1 MLQRA
6 QALEDQLVR
15 WRRIFHQ
22 HPEVGFTETHTA
34 ALVVDELR
42 KLGLHVET
50 GVGKTGVVGHLGS
63 GSPCVALRA
72 DMDALPLQEAN
83 DVPYASG
90 VPGVMH
96 ACGHDAHTAILL
108 GAATLLAQVDR
119 ESPLPGQVRFLFQPS
134 EEAVD
139 EQDKSGAMRMVEE
152 GTAKGIDIAFA
163 LHVSAEHRAGDII
176 VGGDLISAAED
187 SFRIKLIG
195 KGGHA
200 AYPHRTVDPIFM
212 LGPVLAAIQGIIA
225 RRTDPTKPAVVSVCS
240 VHGGAATNVIPDS
253 VELLGTCRSAD
264 EETRKHL
271 LAELEKALGVA
282 RALGGDYEFQ
292 VIPGLTSSHNTPVAT
307 ELIRQVGIDLL
318 GAEHL
323 VAPQAGMG
331 AEDYGYFVAEAR
343 EGGMMFGLG
352 VWSGEGDKRVA
363 HSPTFDIDE
372 RALPIGAAIL
382 AEATVRYLQSC
393 STITGKARV
402 G

>member
-6 QALEDQLVR
+6 QALQDQLIR
-15 WRRIFHQ
+15 WRRAFHQ
-22 HPEVGFTETHTA
+22 HPEVGFAETRTA
-34 ALVVDELR
+34 ALVADELR
-42 KLGLHVET
+42 KLGLRVET

-83 DVPYASG
+83 AVPYASQ

-108 GAATLLAQVDR
+108 GVATLLAQVNR
-119 ESPLPGQVRFLFQPS
+119 ESPLPGEVRFIFQPS

-139 EQDKSGAMRMVEE
+139 AEDKSGAMRMVED
-152 GTAKGIDIAFA
+152 GAAKGIDIAFA
-163 LHVSAEHRAGDII
+163 LHVSTEYRVGDIV
-176 VGGDLISAAED
+176 VGEGLISAAED

-195 KGGHA
+195 QGGHA

-212 LGPVLAAIQGIIA
+212 LGPVLTAIHGIAA

-264 EETRKHL
+264 EETRQHL

-292 VIPGLTSSHNTPVAT
+292 VMPGLMSSRNTPVAT
-307 ELIRQVGIDLL
+307 ELVRQVGVDLL
-318 GAEHL
+318 GAERL
-323 VAPQAGMG
+323 PTPQAGMG
-331 AEDYGYFVAEAR
+331 AEDYGCFVNEAR

-382 AEATVRYLQSC
+382 AEAAVRYLRSAATC
-393 STITGKARV
+393 K
-402 G
+402 

>member
-6 QALEDQLVR
+6 QAIQDQLTK
-15 WRRIFHQ
+15 WRRTFHQ
-22 HPEVGFTETHTA
+22 HPEVGFAETRTA
-34 ALVVDELR
+34 ALVADELR
-42 KLGLHVET
+42 KLGLRVET

-83 DVPYASG
+83 AVPYASQ

-108 GAATLLAQVDR
+108 GVATLLAQVNR
-119 ESPLPGQVRFLFQPS
+119 ESPLPGEVRFVFQPS

-139 EQDKSGAMRMVEE
+139 AEDKSGAMRMVED
-152 GTAKGIDIAFA
+152 GAAKGIDIAFA
-163 LHVSAEHRAGDII
+163 LHVSTEYRVGDIV
-176 VGGDLISAAED
+176 VGEGLISAAED

-195 KGGHA
+195 QGGHA

-212 LGPVLAAIQGIIA
+212 LGPVLTAIHGIAA

-264 EETRKHL
+264 EETRQHL

-292 VIPGLTSSHNTPVAT
+292 VMPGLMSSRNTPVAT
-307 ELIRQVGIDLL
+307 ELVRQVGVDVL
-318 GAEHL
+318 GAERL
-323 VAPQAGMG
+323 PTPQAGMG
-331 AEDYGYFVAEAR
+331 AEDYGCFVNEAR

-363 HSPTFDIDE
+363 HSPDFDIDE
-372 RALPIGAAIL
+372 RGLPIGAAIL
-382 AEATVRYLQSC
+382 AEAAVRYLR
-393 STITGKARV
+393 GARK
-402 G
+402 

>member
-6 QALEDQLVR
+6 QAIQDQLTK
-15 WRRIFHQ
+15 WRRTFHQ
-22 HPEVGFTETHTA
+22 HPEVGFAETRTA
-34 ALVVDELR
+34 ALVADELR
-42 KLGLHVET
+42 KLGLRVET

-83 DVPYASG
+83 AVPYASQ

-108 GAATLLAQVDR
+108 GVATLLAQVNR
-119 ESPLPGQVRFLFQPS
+119 ESPLPGEVRFVFQPS

-139 EQDKSGAMRMVEE
+139 AEDKSGAMRMVED
-152 GTAKGIDIAFA
+152 GAAKGIDIAFA
-163 LHVSAEHRAGDII
+163 LHVSTEYRVGDIV
-176 VGGDLISAAED
+176 VGEGLISAAED

-195 KGGHA
+195 QGGHA

-212 LGPVLAAIQGIIA
+212 LGPVLTAIHGIAA

-264 EETRKHL
+264 EETRQHL

-292 VIPGLTSSHNTPVAT
+292 VMPGLMSSRNTPVAT
-307 ELIRQVGIDLL
+307 ELVRQVGVDLL
-318 GAEHL
+318 GAERL
-323 VAPQAGMG
+323 PTPQAGMG
-331 AEDYGYFVAEAR
+331 AEDYGCFVNEAR

-382 AEATVRYLQSC
+382 AEAAVRYLRSAATC
-393 STITGKARV
+393 K
-402 G
+402 

>member
-6 QALEDQLVR
+6 QALQDQLTK
-15 WRRIFHQ
+15 WRRTFHQ
-22 HPEVGFTETHTA
+22 HPEVGFAETRTA
-34 ALVVDELR
+34 ALVADELR
-42 KLGLHVET
+42 KLDLRVET

-83 DVPYASG
+83 AVPYASQ

-108 GAATLLAQVDR
+108 GVATLLAQVNR
-119 ESPLPGQVRFLFQPS
+119 ESPLPGEVRFLFQPS

-139 EQDKSGAMRMVEE
+139 EEDKSGAMRMVED
-152 GTAKGIDIAFA
+152 GAAKGIDIAFA
-163 LHVSAEHRAGDII
+163 LHVSTEYRVGDIV
-176 VGGDLISAAED
+176 VGEGLISAAED

-195 KGGHA
+195 QGGHA

-212 LGPVLAAIQGIIA
+212 LGPVLTAIHGIAA

-264 EETRKHL
+264 EETRQHL

-292 VIPGLTSSHNTPVAT
+292 VMPGLMSSHNTSVAT
-307 ELIRQVGIDLL
+307 ELVRQVGVDLL
-318 GAEHL
+318 GAERL
-323 VAPQAGMG
+323 PTPQAGMG
-331 AEDYGYFVAEAR
+331 AEDYGCFVNEAR

-372 RALPIGAAIL
+372 RALPIGAAVM
-382 AEATVRYLQSC
+382 AEAAVRYLR
-393 STITGKARV
+393 GK
-402 G
+402 

>member
-6 QALEDQLVR
+6 QALQDQLTK
-15 WRRIFHQ
+15 WRRTFHQ
-22 HPEVGFTETHTA
+22 HPEVGFAETHTA
-34 ALVVDELR
+34 ALVADELR
-42 KLGLHVET
+42 KLGLRVET

-83 DVPYASG
+83 QVPYASK
-90 VPGVMH
+90 VSGVMH

-108 GAATLLAQVDR
+108 GVATLLAQVNR
-119 ESPLPGQVRFLFQPS
+119 ESPLPGEVRFLFQPS

-139 EQDKSGAMRMVEE
+139 EEDKSGAMRMVED
-152 GTAKGIDIAFA
+152 GAAKGIDIAFA
-163 LHVSAEHRAGDII
+163 LHVSTEYRVGDIV
-176 VGGDLISAAED
+176 VGEGLISAAED

-195 KGGHA
+195 QGGHA

-212 LGPVLAAIQGIIA
+212 LGPVLTAIHGITA

-264 EETRKHL
+264 EETRQHL

-292 VIPGLTSSHNTPVAT
+292 VMPGLMSSRNTPVAT
-307 ELIRQVGIDLL
+307 ELVHQVGVDLL
-318 GAEHL
+318 GVERL
-323 VAPQAGMG
+323 PTPQAGMG
-331 AEDYGYFVAEAR
+331 AEDYGCFVNEAR

-363 HSPTFDIDE
+363 HSPDFDIDE
-372 RALPIGAAIL
+372 RGLPIGAAIL
-382 AEATVRYLQSC
+382 AEAAVRYLR
-393 STITGKARV
+393 GWRK
-402 G
+402 

>member
-6 QALEDQLVR
+6 QAIQDQLTK
-15 WRRIFHQ
+15 WRRTFHQ
-22 HPEVGFTETHTA
+22 HPEVGFAETRTA
-34 ALVVDELR
+34 ALVADELR
-42 KLGLHVET
+42 KLGLRVET

-83 DVPYASG
+83 DVPYASQ

-108 GAATLLAQVDR
+108 GVATLLAQVNR
-119 ESPLPGQVRFLFQPS
+119 ESPLPGEVRFVFQPS

-139 EQDKSGAMRMVEE
+139 AEDKSGAMRMVED
-152 GTAKGIDIAFA
+152 GAAKGIDIAFA
-163 LHVSAEHRAGDII
+163 LHVSTEYRVGDIV
-176 VGGDLISAAED
+176 VGEGLISAAED

-195 KGGHA
+195 QGGHA

-212 LGPVLAAIQGIIA
+212 LGPVLTAIHGIAA

-264 EETRKHL
+264 EETRQHL

-292 VIPGLTSSHNTPVAT
+292 VMPGLMSSRNTPVAT
-307 ELIRQVGIDLL
+307 ELVRQVGVDLL
-318 GAEHL
+318 GAERL
-323 VAPQAGMG
+323 PTPQAGMG
-331 AEDYGYFVAEAR
+331 AEDYGCFVNEAR

-382 AEATVRYLQSC
+382 AEAAVRYLR
-393 STITGKARV
+393 GARK
-402 G
+402 

>member
-6 QALEDQLVR
+6 QAIQDQLTK
-15 WRRIFHQ
+15 WRRTFHQ
-22 HPEVGFTETHTA
+22 HPEVGFAETRTA
-34 ALVVDELR
+34 ALVADELR
-42 KLGLHVET
+42 NLGLRVET

-83 DVPYASG
+83 AVPYASQ

-108 GAATLLAQVDR
+108 GVATLLAQVNR
-119 ESPLPGQVRFLFQPS
+119 ESPLPGEVRFVFQPS

-139 EQDKSGAMRMVEE
+139 AEDKSGAMRMVED
-152 GTAKGIDIAFA
+152 GAAKGIDIAFA
-163 LHVSAEHRAGDII
+163 LHVSTEYRVGDIV
-176 VGGDLISAAED
+176 VGEGLISAAED

-195 KGGHA
+195 QGGHA

-212 LGPVLAAIQGIIA
+212 LGPVLTAIHGIAA

-264 EETRKHL
+264 EETRQHL

-292 VIPGLTSSHNTPVAT
+292 VMPGLMSSRNTPVAT
-307 ELIRQVGIDLL
+307 ELVRQVGVDLL
-318 GAEHL
+318 GAERL
-323 VAPQAGMG
+323 PTPQAGMG
-331 AEDYGYFVAEAR
+331 AEDYGCFVNEAR

-382 AEATVRYLQSC
+382 AEAAVRYLR
-393 STITGKARV
+393 GARK
-402 G
+402 